1 MSVSEAAHGQA
12 VMRQPDDGLTIR
24 QPIPANG
31 HADPKLFS
39 GNTNFET
46 LSTRYQTVAAEPF
59 ARQTDIVAL
68 ERSFGTNDTAN
79 VAK

>member
-12 VMRQPDDGLTIR
+12 VIRQPDDGLTLR

-31 HADPKLFS
+31 HADPKPFS

-46 LSTRYQTVAAEPF
+46 LSARYQTVAMGRRVCEHS
-59 ARQTDIVAL
+59 
-68 ERSFGTNDTAN
+68 RSDQAGLQI
-79 VAK
+79 